1 MNATF
6 KRSIPLIPLVL
17 LTASSLACAAG
28 HLTPQQC
35 NSYPF
40 KPTHGALSS
49 DDVARELNELV
60 SVGYRPGTDNYSPDI
75 ADARAKLNA
84 EYAKDCAPGQAAT
97 SQSATGAATNAS
109 TSG

>member
-1 MNATF
+1 MLNAIL
-6 KRSIPLIPLVL
+6 KRAVALALM
-17 LTASSLACAAG
+17 TASSLACAAG

-84 EYAKDCAPGQAAT
+84 EYVKDCTPGQSAA
-97 SQSATGAATNAS
+97 SQSSTGAAT
-109 TSG
+109 SG

>member
-1 MNATF
+1 MNAIL
-6 KRSIPLIPLVL
+6 KRAVPLIPLVL
-17 LTASSLACAAG
+17 MTASSLACAAG

-40 KPTHGALSS
+40 KPAHGALSS
-49 DDVARELNELV
+49 DDVARELNELA
-60 SVGYRPGTDNYSPDI
+60 SVGYRPSIDNYSPDI

-84 EYAKDCAPGQAAT
+84 EYVKDCAPGASTA
-97 SQSATGAATNAS
+97 SQSATGTATSAS

>member
-1 MNATF
+1 MTNAIL
-6 KRSIPLIPLVL
+6 KRAAPLVL
-17 LTASSLACAAG
+17 MAASSLACAAG

-40 KPTHGALSS
+40 KPAHGALSS
-49 DDVARELNELV
+49 DDVARELDELT

-75 ADARAKLNA
+75 ADARARLNA
-84 EYAKDCAPGQAAT
+84 EYAKDCTGPSTANQP
-97 SQSATGAATNAS
+97 ATGVAPSAS

>member
-1 MNATF
+1 MMNAF
-6 KRSIPLIPLVL
+6 LKRVVPLALMAL
-17 LTASSLACAAG
+17 NSLACAAG

-40 KPTHGALSS
+40 KPAHGALSS
-49 DDVARELNELV
+49 DDVARELNELA
-60 SVGYRPGTDNYSPDI
+60 SVGYRPGIDNYSPDI

-84 EYAKDCAPGQAAT
+84 EYAKDCAPVQPTAN
-97 SQSATGAATNAS
+97 QSATSSAAMGVS